1 MIANLLAPSF
11 DSKHAFPHCVIEL
24 SNRLYKRMKKNI
36 IMVTRMHVNSKN
48 LIEYDNIEY
57 GSNIVYR
64 DVAGVKQA
72 GVSRMKHRY
81 FIIVTEKK
89 SVSTVLRKGYF

>member
-1 MIANLLAPSF
+1 M
-11 DSKHAFPHCVIEL
+11 
-24 SNRLYKRMKKNI
+24 
-36 IMVTRMHVNSKN
+36 TGMHVSQKN
-48 LIEYDNIEY
+48 LIEYDSIEY

-64 DVAGVKQA
+64 DVAGVKQV

-81 FIIVTEKK
+81 FIVATEKK

>member
-1 MIANLLAPSF
+1 M
-11 DSKHAFPHCVIEL
+11 
-24 SNRLYKRMKKNI
+24 
-36 IMVTRMHVNSKN
+36 NSKN

-81 FIIVTEKK
+81 FIIATEKK
-89 SVSTVLRKGYF
+89 SVSIVLRKGYF